1 MAHSLARKREAQ
13 GRLFWAWLLTLP
25 VVLLLAA
32 TFAFGAPW
40 PNPLTHRIAMVM
52 LAFPALFVVGEPL
65 ISRAAE
71 TARDGRFGIS
81 VIVAGVAL
89 GSYTSGVLA
98 LFSPA
103 PPIGGLSAL
112 VVSTYLTVRYLVG
125 RY

>member
-1 MAHSLARKREAQ
+1 
-13 GRLFWAWLLTLP
+13 
-25 VVLLLAA
+25 
-32 TFAFGAPW
+32 
-40 PNPLTHRIAMVM
+40 MVM